1 MNVITVRS
9 SMVWTPV
16 NLVRG
21 VLTLNKDSS
30 GKGLKGK
37 EELLGIEPRA
47 NGSLHQCSA
56 TDHEL
61 KLPLATTPLPCSYVA
76 CSSLLLID
84 NT

>member
-1 MNVITVRS
+1 MNAITARS
-9 SMVWTPV
+9 SMVWTPI

-21 VLTLNKDSS
+21 VITLNEDPS

-47 NGSLHQCSA
+47 IGSLHQCSA

-61 KLPLATTPLPCSYVA
+61 KLPLATTPLSLPLC
-76 CSSLLLID
+76 SLL
-84 NT
+84 